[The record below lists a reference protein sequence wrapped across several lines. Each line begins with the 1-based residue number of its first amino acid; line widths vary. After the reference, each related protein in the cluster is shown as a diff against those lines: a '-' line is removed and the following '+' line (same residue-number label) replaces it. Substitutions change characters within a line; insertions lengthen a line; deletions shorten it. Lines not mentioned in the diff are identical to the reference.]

1 MGVGE
6 LHANTPFARI
16 RAEQEGAQKPR
27 EMVAHIQAALRPMPQ
42 RGNRRALHLEM
53 VRRVMLQQAAIDCDA
68 QRIPRP
74 ARARHTLR
82 QAQRQHDP
90 HAHRINGPRT
100 RLYYPANVTLRIE

>member
-1 MGVGE
+1 MGE

-16 RAEQEGAQKPR
+16 RAEQERAQKPR

-42 RGNRRALHLEM
+42 RGNRRALQLEM

-74 ARARHTLR
+74 ARARDTPCGKHNANMIHMRTGSM
-82 QAQRQHDP
+82 A
-90 HAHRINGPRT
+90 HALGYTIRPT
-100 RLYYPANVTLRIE
+100 